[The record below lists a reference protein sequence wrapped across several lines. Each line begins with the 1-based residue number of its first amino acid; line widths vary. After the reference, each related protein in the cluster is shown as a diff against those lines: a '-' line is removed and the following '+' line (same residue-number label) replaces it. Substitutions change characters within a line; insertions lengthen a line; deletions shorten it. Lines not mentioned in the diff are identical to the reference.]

1 MGECLRRAFPCL
13 GCLWDRIYKK
23 KEDPPQLEPRDKE
36 RHQEEEEEEAPEHVP
51 MERLPPAR
59 GESAAESAI
68 YTALWS
74 FESRHEEELS
84 FQEGDL
90 FQVLNRSGDWWTARR
105 IDRTGIVL
113 EEGIV
118 PYNYLAQ
125 TESLHVQPWY
135 YGVMSRYQAQSHLG
149 SPENEEGA
157 FLIRRSEKDH
167 IGYVL
172 SVKSSSRVKHFKI
185 YEKNETCFYVEHK
198 HTFTS
203 LMELVRYYSTNSLID
218 TGQLGNPCKRKKPI
232 IHDLN
237 HFTVSEWV
245 LPKAEFTLEEPL
257 GHGCFADVYR
267 GRWKNQI
274 NVAIKV
280 LRNDSDI
287 SHREFYREVHF
298 LKGLRHRHLLSLFA
312 VCTEDTP
319 YYIITELMTRGS
331 LLHFLRGEDGKRLDV
346 SSLIDIAAQVADG
359 MSFLEKRN
367 SIHRDLAA
375 RNVLVAEDYIC
386 KVADFGLA
394 RIIKE
399 PIYISEEKKIPY
411 KWCAPEA
418 IAYGKFSIKSDVW
431 SFGVLL
437 HEIITRGGNPY
448 PGFDNSEVYEKVSR
462 GYRMPRPPKC
472 PMSLY
477 EIMMKC
483 WSLEPEDRP
492 DFKTL
497 QSQLD
502 GGLYEMA

>member
-13 GCLWDRIYKK
+13 GCL
-23 KEDPPQLEPRDKE
+23 
-36 RHQEEEEEEAPEHVP
+36 
-51 MERLPPAR
+51 LPPAR

-280 LRNDSDI
+280 LRNGT
-287 SHREFYREVHF
+287 FYREVHF

-394 RIIKE
+394 RIIKVRGQKRLKN
-399 PIYISEEKKIPY
+399 ILWIFVANFGRI
-411 KWCAPEA
+411 
-418 IAYGKFSIKSDVW
+418 FKSPKVVC
-431 SFGVLL
+431 FCFLFLRLL
-437 HEIITRGGNPY
+437 LPDFFLS
-448 PGFDNSEVYEKVSR
+448 GFDNSEVYEKVSR

-483 WSLEPEDRP
+483 WSLEPEDRAP
-492 DFKTL
+492 SFIWHL
-497 QSQLD
+497 LRFFGVILS
-502 GGLYEMA
+502 

>member
-167 IGYVL
+167 IGY
-172 SVKSSSRVKHFKI
+172 SSSRVKHFKI

-218 TGQLGNPCKRKKPI
+218 TGQLGNPCKRVRPQ
-232 IHDLN
+232 
-237 HFTVSEWV
+237 TEWV

-280 LRNDSDI
+280 LRNGT
-287 SHREFYREVHF
+287 FYREVHF

-331 LLHFLRGEDGKRLDV
+331 LLHFLRGRREDGKRLDV

-394 RIIKE
+394 RIIKVFYRT
-399 PIYISEEKKIPY
+399 PSSNVFHS
-411 KWCAPEA
+411 C
-418 IAYGKFSIKSDVW
+418 FC
-431 SFGVLL
+431 FLFLRLL
-437 HEIITRGGNPY
+437 LPDFFLS
-448 PGFDNSEVYEKVSR
+448 GFDNSEVYEKVSR

-497 QSQLD
+497 QTAVSHRCFTFLC
-502 GGLYEMA
+502 GSSV